1 MKKEMWIFIIV
12 LFMCIGAVLGIFC
25 YNKSNE
31 YEYSFKLPLTVESI
45 TIEQN
50 EIEATIE
57 DSNKINDIIN
67 ILSGTGRKPIAESI
81 QDFPTNVENVIS
93 VHYNCEEIFTFY
105 VYEKNNEYF
114 IERAYNGIY
123 RISPNEYYSIEKYIT
138 ATEKLSSGESTNPN
152 EGNLS
157 DVITDGTSVNEIFE
171 RKMPDELKISTL
183 KPCDERFIYLLTQDK
198 SSYIYDYKE
207 DTYKLVLANENIE
220 HINFLNVLKN
230 KNKIY
235 LEVQYKNGKFSLLG
249 INYLDGTFS
258 EIELTIIG
266 ADIKVS
272 EDEKKITYRK
282 ESSSLYVSDIDGSN
296 EKLLLKSINKGENPD
311 TTGYVPNEF
320 IENNKIL
327 YTCIGY
333 EDTKGLRNYKF

>member
-1 MKKEMWIFIIV
+1 MKKKLAVVIFLICLVILSACRNNDMEINSGSSIIDDE
-12 LFMCIGAVLGIFC
+12 
-25 YNKSNE
+25 KSGNQILE
-31 YEYSFKLPLTVESI
+31 N
-45 TIEQN
+45 N
-50 EIEATIE
+50 EI
-57 DSNKINDIIN
+57 
-67 ILSGTGRKPIAESI
+67 L
-81 QDFPTNVENVIS
+81 
-93 VHYNCEEIFTFY
+93 
-105 VYEKNNEYF
+105 
-114 IERAYNGIY
+114 
-123 RISPNEYYSIEKYIT
+123 
-138 ATEKLSSGESTNPN
+138 
-152 EGNLS
+152 
-157 DVITDGTSVNEIFE
+157 E

>member
-1 MKKEMWIFIIV
+1 MKKKLAIVIFLICLV
-12 LFMCIGAVLGIFC
+12 
-25 YNKSNE
+25 
-31 YEYSFKLPLTVESI
+31 
-45 TIEQN
+45 
-50 EIEATIE
+50 
-57 DSNKINDIIN
+57 
-67 ILSGTGRKPIAESI
+67 ILSA
-81 QDFPTNVENVIS
+81 
-93 VHYNCEEIFTFY
+93 C
-105 VYEKNNEYF
+105 KNNDME
-114 IERAYNGIY
+114 INSG
-123 RISPNEYYSIEKYIT
+123 SSIIDDEK
-138 ATEKLSSGESTNPN
+138 SGNQILENK
-152 EGNLS
+152 
-157 DVITDGTSVNEIFE
+157 EIFE

-249 INYLDGTFS
+249 INFLDGTFS

-266 ADIKVS
+266 TDIKVS

-282 ESSSLYVSDIDGSN
+282 DSSSLYVSNIDGSN